1 MHAAAFLLR
10 TRRRFTG
17 YKSKTILPLSIMK
30 IALASPLYPA
40 SIDDAIKQLQTLA
53 EDAAR
58 QKAAIICFPETYI
71 PGYPLDLENVKKTS
85 PEVLKDALQKTC
97 EIAKANSIA
106 IILPMDWYEDENFL
120 NVAFVIS
127 EKGDVIGYQ
136 PKVQLDPSEDNL
148 WIAGKSRRLFEV
160 QGLKFGIVI
169 CHEGFRY
176 PETVRW
182 AARQGASIVFHPHFA
197 GSDTE
202 GVELKEWGNAGNP
215 YYEKAMMMRSIEN
228 TIYFASVNYATR
240 FQESATSL
248 IGPDGKCIAWQ
259 PYGKAGILTA
269 DIDAVLATA
278 RLAKR
283 LKINYS

>member
-1 MHAAAFLLR
+1 
-10 TRRRFTG
+10 
-17 YKSKTILPLSIMK
+17 MK

-106 IILPMDWYEDENFL
+106 IILPMDWYEGENFL

-127 EKGDVIGYQ
+127 ENGDVIGYQ

-148 WIAGKSRRLFEV
+148 WIAGKGRRLFEV
-160 QGLKFGIVI
+160 QGLKFGIAI

-197 GSDTE
+197 GSDAE

-259 PYGKAGILTA
+259 PYGKAGILTV
-269 DIDAVLATA
+269 DIDPVLATA

-283 LKINYS
+283 LKINYT

>member
-1 MHAAAFLLR
+1 
-10 TRRRFTG
+10 
-17 YKSKTILPLSIMK
+17 MK

-71 PGYPLDLENVKKTS
+71 PGYPLNLENVKKTS
-85 PEVLKDALQKTC
+85 PEVLKEALQKAC
-97 EIAKANSIA
+97 EIARVNSIA

-127 EKGDVIGYQ
+127 EKGDVMGYQ

-148 WIAGKSRRLFEV
+148 WIAGKGRQLFEV
-160 QGLKFGIVI
+160 QGLKFGIAI

-182 AARQGASIVFHPHFA
+182 AARHGASIVFHPHFA
-197 GSDTE
+197 GSNTE
-202 GVELKEWGNAGNP
+202 GIELKEWGNAGNP

-248 IGPDGKCIAWQ
+248 IAPDGKCIAWQ
-259 PYGKAGILTA
+259 PYGKPGILTA
-269 DIDAVLATA
+269 DIDPASATA

-283 LKINYS
+283 LKVNYT

>member
-97 EIAKANSIA
+97 EIARANSIA